1 MEPPMIPMSATELW
15 RFMRAA
21 VVDHKETFDRRALE
35 AVAETMP
42 PTRLRSDVRAG
53 WWPVVLLP

>member
-1 MEPPMIPMSATELW
+1 MIPMSATELW